1 MTNASPATTS
11 PATIATL
18 IGSPGCGSAVIEM
31 ALALTGLPHVVED
44 LPYLEPGAGRDRLLA
59 LNPTGKVPV
68 LLLPPVATGGAPVVM
83 TESAAMIL
91 HLADMAGPAGAR
103 LAPEPSSPHRPAFL
117 RWLLFL
123 VAEIYPNITIAE
135 HADHLAVPADTIA
148 AFQAAMAAR
157 RDDLWRMM
165 AAEAGSPWFL
175 GERFSAIDLY
185 LAVMSGWAGGRARF
199 AATVPELGRIADAAR
214 GVPQVAA
221 VLARHGDPDE
231 VTDDAD
237 AAPGTTSGETA

>member
-1 MTNASPATTS
+1 M
-11 PATIATL
+11 
-18 IGSPGCGSAVIEM
+18 
-31 ALALTGLPHVVED
+31 
-44 LPYLEPGAGRDRLLA
+44 
-59 LNPTGKVPV
+59 PV
-68 LLLPPVATGGAPVVM
+68 LLLPPVVAGGAPVVM

-123 VAEIYPNITIAE
+123 VTEIYPNITIAE

-148 AFQAAMAAR
+148 AFQAAMTAR

-199 AATVPELGRIADAAR
+199 AATVPRLGRIADAAR
-214 GVPQVAA
+214 ALPQVAA

-231 VTDDAD
+231 APDALD
-237 AAPGTTSGETA
+237 ATTAAAPGTTPGETA